1 MARRKKRKATSRR
14 RSRRM
19 GSTGKNQVMDI
30 AGIAAGAA
38 IATIVTGKLFPN
50 MNEKIKNAA
59 VIGIGAFLM
68 PKLVKSSIGQNLG
81 NGMIAAGSIGLLKN
95 FNVIGAISDVM
106 DVPVTF
112 GAIDDNIA
120 LISGTDSVMAGD
132 ELAVMSGSEEDY
144 DY

>member
-19 GSTGKNQVMDI
+19 GATGKNQVMDI

-68 PKLVKSSIGQNLG
+68 PKLVKSSMGKNLG
-81 NGMIAAGSIGLLKN
+81 DGMIAAGSIGLLKN
-95 FNVIGAISDVM
+95 FNVIGAITDVM
-106 DVPVTF
+106 EVPVTF

-120 LISGTDSVMAGD
+120 LISGTDQVMAGD
-132 ELAVMSGSEEDY
+132 ELAVLSGSEEDY